1 MRRVRVMRSRNW
13 SMAVLTKSDCT
24 KMEGGVLDAGIH
36 QSGQFLL
43 IRFAMRILL
52 PVLLSLVYLALTS
65 AVRAESALTRAI
77 ITVRVLDV
85 NGVGVRGLPIVADR
99 QRVER
104 SSPAACGW
112 TNEDGIVTL
121 DVLVKPS
128 APSTSNDAA
137 RQLRIPIRIAPV
149 APGCQTRSKDE
160 ESASSDW
167 TRRLDALMITNA
179 FPDKV
184 DAVVSIASP
193 VSSDQLEENNQSPV
207 SVSVD
212 FRAVPALRVVATVK
226 HLRDPIL
233 FCTPERVGAFNPMWE
248 LFKLAERVPT
258 DQVVMDGVPMF
269 TGEGVHQPTLVRLV
283 SSGKVVSRIVE
294 VPLDKRETL
303 TGDDGTRQ
311 VVNLGTITLPQDI
324 AKYPIDENVTV
335 LAKDGSTKRLE
346 PGRAVALTLCAVDGS
361 HQGLLWHIDVM
372 GGASGSPKHGSL
384 DQRAHMPEGLFAVVP
399 TQLLDSPTA
408 FVRFLQAAQGAD
420 FERYSFPL
428 LKVEPGKLS
437 KLVFDEKAGRDALDK
452 VLNDVSSSSAVGDVT
467 QERTLPK

>member
-1 MRRVRVMRSRNW
+1 M
-13 SMAVLTKSDCT
+13 
-24 KMEGGVLDAGIH
+24 LDAGIY
-36 QSGQFLL
+36 QSGQCQRFL
-43 IRFAMRILL
+43 FAMRTLL
-52 PVLLSLVYLALTS
+52 PVVMSLVCLALTS
-65 AVRAESALTRAI
+65 AVHAESTFMLAI

-121 DVLVKPS
+121 DVLIRQS
-128 APSTSNDAA
+128 ELSTNKVAA
-137 RQLRIPIRIAPV
+137 DQLRIPIRIAPV

-160 ESASSDW
+160 EAASGDW

-184 DAVVSIASP
+184 DAVVSIAANASSSQTTEDHQPP
-193 VSSDQLEENNQSPV
+193 VSA
-207 SVSVD
+207 SVD
-212 FRAVPALRVVATVK
+212 FRAVPAVRVVATVK
-226 HLRDPIL
+226 HLRDRIL

-269 TGEGVHQPTLVRLV
+269 TGEGMHQPTLIRLV

-294 VPLDKRETL
+294 VPLDKREIL

-324 AKYPIDENVTV
+324 AKYPIDEHVTV
-335 LAKDGSTKRLE
+335 LAKDGSAKRLE

-361 HQGLLWHIDVM
+361 HQGLLWHLDVM
-372 GGASGSPKHGSL
+372 GGANGSPKPGSL

-399 TQLLDSPTA
+399 TQLLDSPSA
-408 FVRFLQAAQGAD
+408 FARFLQAAQSSD
-420 FERYSFPL
+420 WQRYAFPL
-428 LKVEPGKLS
+428 LKVEPGKS
-437 KLVFDEKAGRDALDK
+437 STLVFEEKAGRDALST
-452 VLNDVSSSSAVGDVT
+452 VLDNTWSNPAAVNAI
-467 QERTLPK
+467 ESPSLPK